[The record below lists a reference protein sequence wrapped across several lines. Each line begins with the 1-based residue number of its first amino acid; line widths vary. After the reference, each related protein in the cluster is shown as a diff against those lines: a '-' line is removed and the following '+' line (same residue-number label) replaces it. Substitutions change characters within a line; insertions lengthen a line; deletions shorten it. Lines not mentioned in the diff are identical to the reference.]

1 MLENL
6 TNPTPARNLI
16 NKFYYQLPNN
26 GSLNQGLMSCERRY
40 NEAITCAILC
50 VEEIIGTLNRDI
62 RDLDVRGNVLLDL
75 IEYWR
80 EIETELIQIK
90 NEQNKT
96 N

>member
-80 EIETELIQIK
+80 EIETELIQI
-90 NEQNKT
+90 QNDNRST
-96 N
+96 P

>member
-40 NEAITCAILC
+40 NEAITCAIIC
-50 VEEIIGTLNRDI
+50 VDEILNDYEEFPYKIQLGKDHWNE
-62 RDLDVRGNVLLDL
+62 VKQ
-75 IEYWR
+75 
-80 EIETELIQIK
+80 ELIQIQY
-90 NEQNKT
+90 EQNKT
-96 N
+96 NQDTNGIN